1 MRYSFYIL
9 LLLLLLLLYLGKPH
23 RKTIYFS
30 ITYRKIYILK
40 YDDNHDIIIYS
51 VLYLTYIYIFDL
63 LDCSLTMGHKEHYI
77 NVEIDTNLFRVCPT
91 CWGSG
96 ISKKA
101 PPDDDCYELTM
112 NKTNYIKLKY
122 PVPSQVS
129 SFISTKKQY

>member
-1 MRYSFYIL
+1 
-9 LLLLLLLLYLGKPH
+9 
-23 RKTIYFS
+23 
-30 ITYRKIYILK
+30 
-40 YDDNHDIIIYS
+40 
-51 VLYLTYIYIFDL
+51 
-63 LDCSLTMGHKEHYI
+63 MGHKEHYI
-77 NVEIDTNLFRVCPT
+77 SVEIDTNLFRVCPT

-129 SFISTKKQY
+129 SFISTKKNNTDQNTVQLYHESNNKNTIHITTRKN